1 MNGPKIYFTIPL
13 FGGIGITQT
22 TVSSF
27 VVMLLLCIAAVV
39 LGSNLQKRPSRRQVL
54 VEKGVT
60 MLYDMVESTMGK
72 HNSYWTPYIGAL
84 FLSSICGSFIGMTG
98 IFRSSTAD
106 LSTTFTWA
114 LMTSF
119 LCWGC
124 SIKRNGVGGWLK
136 GFTEPIVV
144 MTPMN
149 LVSEIAQPISMAFR
163 HFGNI
168 AGGSVL
174 TSLVYSALATVSAA
188 AGSGRQER
196 HCWNSRSDSRRGAVV
211 QRRQDEKAGAQDLR
225 HRFRRER
232 RTLPF
237 GADRRT
243 VSGGRCSRNPE
254 PVFRYFLRRRTSPC
268 FQPVDNGV
276 RGQCLPA
283 PGGSLNPYLLFRRI
297 FLWKLQS

>member
-13 FGGIGITQT
+13 LGGIDITQT

-27 VVMLLLCIAAVV
+27 VVMVLLCTAAVV
-39 LGSNLQKRPSRRQVL
+39 LGGNLQKRPGRRQVL

-174 TSLVYSALATVSAA
+174 TSLVYSALATVLWAA
-188 AGSGRQER
+188 A
-196 HCWNSRSDSRRGAVV
+196 
-211 QRRQDEKAGAQDLR
+211 
-225 HRFRRER
+225 
-232 RTLPF
+232 
-237 GADRRT
+237 
-243 VSGGRCSRNPE
+243 
-254 PVFRYFLRRRTSPC
+254 
-268 FQPVDNGV
+268 
-276 RGQCLPA
+276 
-283 PGGSLNPYLLFRRI
+283 
-297 FLWKLQS
+297 LWWAS

>member
-106 LSTTFTWA
+106 LSTTVTWA

-119 LCWGC
+119 ICWGC

-188 AGSGRQER
+188 VLGLVGRNLVVGIVILAIGAALLYSGVKTKKLARKIFGIVFAAT
-196 HCWNSRSDSRRGAVV
+196 GA
-211 QRRQDEKAGAQDLR
+211 L
-225 HRFRRER
+225 
-232 RTLPF
+232 
-237 GADRRT
+237 
-243 VSGGRCSRNPE
+243 
-254 PVFRYFLRRRTSPC
+254 
-268 FQPVDNGV
+268 
-276 RGQCLPA
+276 
-283 PGGSLNPYLLFRRI
+283 SL
-297 FLWKLQS
+297 WG

>member
-13 FGGIGITQT
+13 LGGIDITQT

-27 VVMLLLCIAAVV
+27 VVMVLLCTAAVV
-39 LGSNLQKRPSRRQVL
+39 LGGNLQKRPGRRQVL

-149 LVSEIAQPISMAFR
+149 LVSEIAQPISIR
-163 HFGNI
+163 CI
-168 AGGSVL
+168 PI
-174 TSLVYSALATVSAA
+174 
-188 AGSGRQER
+188 
-196 HCWNSRSDSRRGAVV
+196 
-211 QRRQDEKAGAQDLR
+211 LR
-225 HRFRRER
+225 K
-232 RTLPF
+232 
-237 GADRRT
+237 
-243 VSGGRCSRNPE
+243 
-254 PVFRYFLRRRTSPC
+254 FLLS
-268 FQPVDNGV
+268 
-276 RGQCLPA
+276 
-283 PGGSLNPYLLFRRI
+283 
-297 FLWKLQS
+297 